1 MCWDVLSVL
10 EAGDS
15 IFKYSST
22 EKDTTSTCAHKM
34 EAYGITENK
43 IPDFSNSYI
52 MAFLLS

>member
-1 MCWDVLSVL
+1 MLSVL